1 MQFLAQ
7 SQAEQA
13 LQKNIL
19 IGSIEVIMKVQ
30 TLYPLYRLLLP
41 LAVLGLMFSM
51 FSSVGTLN
59 VARAQE
65 ESTPTSTTVVEN
77 PTDTPTIQVL
87 TDTPTP
93 PAPTYT
99 PTLPAATDTPTV
111 QVPTDTPTDQPPT
124 ETPSPTSHPDYLR
137 PIVVVTYYSASGGS
151 VKPGSDFN
159 LTIQLKNSGQGNA
172 HNVVATFT
180 GVDLIPRQ
188 TGGVIAVGMMQPE
201 NHADLFQPLSAIK
214 DLEGKTLVSIE
225 MQLTY
230 MDEYGSAFSEKF
242 TLTFSVEHPVVQPG
256 RPAATPT
263 PTPTATSVPDLR
275 PQLVITGYTTDIP
288 ILQPGSKFNI
298 TLLVK
303 NMGNAAA
310 KRITMIV
317 GGGSSNVPSPGET
330 PGPYGTFAASGEFTN
345 FAPLGA
351 SNIQTIGDLGPGRQ
365 ISPEQSMVVNVTT
378 NPGAYS
384 MKVAFVYVDED
395 GRYFADEQV
404 ITLLVYSLPIV
415 DINFYMETGPM
426 FAGQPNLLP
435 LQVINLGKKSAVL
448 GNMRVTAEQSEVMN
462 NTVLVGAL
470 ETGGYFPLDAM
481 IIPFQP
487 GSLDIVVTVD
497 YTDDFGQ
504 SQKITKVITVE
515 VMEGQIFEPHPPE
528 GPGYEPEPVFQGNE
542 TFWQKALRF
551 VKGLFGLS
559 SGLQNPHDPGNFPG
573 EAPPMEPGVKPIP
586 GPGKG

>member
-1 MQFLAQ
+1 M
-7 SQAEQA
+7 
-13 LQKNIL
+13 N
-19 IGSIEVIMKVQ
+19 VQ
-30 TLYPLYRLLLP
+30 PLNPLYRLLLP
-41 LAVLGLMFSM
+41 LAVLGLIFSM
-51 FSSVGTLN
+51 FLSTDSLS
-59 VARAQE
+59 ASRAQE
-65 ESTPTSTTVVEN
+65 ESTPTSTVEEEN
-77 PTDTPTIQVL
+77 
-87 TDTPTP
+87 
-93 PAPTYT
+93 PTYT
-99 PTLPAATDTPTV
+99 PTVQVPTPTPTVPVATFTSTLPAATDTPSPTLP
-111 QVPTDTPTDQPPT
+111 VPTDTPTVQPPT
-124 ETPSPTSHPDYLR
+124 DTPPPTSHPDYLR

-159 LTIQLKNSGQGNA
+159 LTIQLKNAGQGNA
-172 HNVVATFT
+172 RNVVATFM
-180 GVDLIPRQ
+180 GVDLIPRE
-188 TGGVIAVGMMQPE
+188 TGGVIAVGIMQPE
-201 NHADLFQPLSAIK
+201 NHAEFVQPLSALK
-214 DLEGKTLVSIE
+214 DLEGKNLVSIE

-230 MDEYGSAFSEKF
+230 MDEYGSAFNEKF
-242 TLTFSVEHPVVQPG
+242 LLTFSVEHPVVQPG
-256 RPAATPT
+256 RPAATLT
-263 PTPTATSVPDLR
+263 PTPTATAVPDSR

-288 ILQPGSKFNI
+288 VLQPGSKFNI

-303 NMGNAAA
+303 NMGNSAA

-351 SNIQTIGDLGPGRQ
+351 SNIQTIGDLAPGRQ

-384 MKVAFVYVDED
+384 MKVAFVYIDED

-415 DINFYMETGPM
+415 EINFYMETGPM

-435 LQVINLGKKSAVL
+435 LQIINLGKKSAVL
-448 GNMRVTAEQSEVMN
+448 GNMKVTSEQAEVLN

-487 GSLDIVVTVD
+487 GPLDFVVSVD

-504 SQKITKVITVE
+504 SQKITTIITVE
-515 VMEGQIFEPHPPE
+515 VLEGQIFEPYPPE
-528 GPGYEPEPVFQGNE
+528 GPGYEPEPVYPGNE

-559 SGLQNPHDPGNFPG
+559 SGLQNPTEPVDFPG
-573 EAPPMEPGVKPIP
+573 GAPPVEPGGKPMP